1 MFLSACS
8 QEGNPEVDRLNDIS
22 YAFHYRDLDSTDAYA
37 RKAYALA
44 ANYNGGKAEALNNM
58 AFASMGRMDYTT
70 AQKQLDEAST
80 HTDNNIELLIAEVQ
94 QMRLCQRM
102 SRNKDFYDYRER
114 ADRCRRRINE
124 ERDKLPERQ
133 KRRLDYAETEYA
145 IVNSTYYYYVGLE
158 RQSANALDDMAS
170 SSAIRNDT
178 AQYLNYIYNVGA
190 GGIITQGSQEDI
202 YRQEFALLLKCFVMA
217 KEGGYTF
224 FVANSLEAMAEHL
237 LIHKQGETLTSA
249 FRTSLQTIAPGVNDS
264 LMAGW
269 MAENSLYLFKTYGDV
284 YQTAG
289 AERTLASCYTAIGDY
304 RSALAHLEQ
313 ALSDARTEQ
322 APDLVASIREQLSV
336 AYSAIND
343 KVASDYNRN
352 IYLDLQEETRQDRS
366 LEARADALDHTET
379 LLNTMITV
387 ILLAIVLLLFFLWL
401 FARLNKQRQ
410 KRHGTDTLLAPLRQ
424 WEQANRQ
431 HKAELRRKSDEMDD
445 LCAQN
450 ELQRQANERGNV
462 DRRAKVSLASGIL
475 PLIDRMRHETERL
488 AAHGEDEAAR
498 EERRQYIMQL
508 AAKIDEY
515 NSVLTEW
522 IQMSTGQLSL
532 HIETFALAPLFA
544 MVAKSET
551 SFRMKGIKL
560 TVGDTDAVVKA
571 DKVLTLFMLNTL
583 ADNARKFTPQGGSVD
598 IAAKKHDNYV
608 EISVSDNGCGM
619 TSEEL
624 NAVFERKIYKGHGFG
639 LMNCRGI
646 IEKYR
651 KTSRLFGV
659 CSIGA
664 ESEKGCGSR
673 FFFRLPAGV
682 VRMIVAIVMCALP
695 MLSQTQTMADTMGQN
710 TNAKVFQTAK
720 AKEYA
725 DCAARFADSAYFSNI
740 AGTYSKT
747 VQFTDSCLKYLN
759 LQYLTAH
766 PDSRILLHKR
776 GNTALTP
783 PEIKWFHDSVRVD
796 FSVILDIRNETAVA
810 ALALHDL
817 PLYEYNNKVY
827 TQLFKERSADN
838 TLADYCR
845 VMQQSQTNKT
855 IAIMMFLL
863 VLLLIFPAYYF
874 LYYRHLLYYRF
885 CMERIDKINGILLG
899 DLPQT
904 EKRSQIVK
912 ISTEEFQG
920 ELQNVVRRIMQTVDK
935 EAEDDRMMAESIEEK
950 ECRQHQLEFE
960 SNRYY
965 VNNAVLDNCLSTLK
979 HETLYYPSRINQLA
993 AEGDKSV
1000 EDMKETVRYYHDI
1013 YNTLCE
1019 QAATQS
1025 QTVRMKLE
1033 SIKASELCANA
1044 DGGLAVIGNR
1054 QRLDY
1059 LLRTLRRQLQNA
1071 TVEESCAVLDT
1082 DKRYVSLTLKATY
1095 GSGQK
1100 PPSPEDMFTPKTEN
1114 IPYIICRQIMR
1125 DHSEATSMRGCGME
1139 ATANEHTLTIRIVLP
1154 GRKQDIHNG
1163 KVQSDNS

>member
-8 QEGNPEVDRLNDIS
+8 HEGNPEVDKLNDTS
-22 YAFHYRDLDSTDAYA
+22 YAFHYRNLDSTEAYA
-37 RKAYALA
+37 RKAYLLA
-44 ANYNGGKAEALNNM
+44 SSYNEGKAEALNNM
-58 AFASMGRMDYTT
+58 AFASMGRMDYDK
-70 AQKQLDEAST
+70 ARQQLDEAT
-80 HTDNNIELLIAEVQ
+80 AHTDNNIELLIAEVQ
-94 QMRLCQRM
+94 QMRLCQRT

-114 ADRCRRRINE
+114 ADRCLRRINE

-158 RQSANALDDMAS
+158 RQSVKALDGMAS
-170 SSAIRNDT
+170 SSAMRNDT

-190 GGIITQGSQEDI
+190 GGIIVQGTQEEI

-224 FVANSLEAMAEHL
+224 FAANSLESMAEHL
-237 LIHKQGETLTSA
+237 LIHKQGRILFET
-249 FRTSLQTIAPGVNDS
+249 FRISLQAIAPGISDS

-269 MAENSLYLFKTYGDV
+269 MAENALYLFREYGDV
-284 YQTAG
+284 YQIAG
-289 AERTLASCYTAIGDY
+289 AERTLASCYTAIGDH
-304 RSALAHLEQ
+304 RSALIHLEQ
-313 ALSDARTEQ
+313 ALSDARTAQ
-322 APDLVASIREQLSV
+322 APDLVASICEQLSV

-352 IYLDLQEETRQDRS
+352 LYLDLQEETRQDRS
-366 LEARADALDHTET
+366 LEARADALDHTVT
-379 LLNTMITV
+379 LLNMMITV
-387 ILLAIVLLLFFLWL
+387 ILLAIVLLMFFLWL
-401 FARLNKQRQ
+401 FARLNKRRQ

-424 WEQANRQ
+424 WEQANEQ
-431 HKAELRRKSDEMDD
+431 YKAELRKRSLEIED
-445 LCAQN
+445 LCAQS
-450 ELQRQANERGNV
+450 ELQRQTNECSNV
-462 DRRAKVSLASGIL
+462 DRRAKVSIASGIL

-488 AAHGEDEAAR
+488 AAHSESESAR

-508 AAKIDEY
+508 ASKIEEY
-515 NSVLTEW
+515 NKALTEW

-532 HIETFALAPLFA
+532 HIETFPLAPLFA

-551 SFRMKGIKL
+551 SFRMKGIEL
-560 TVGDTDAVVKA
+560 AVGDTDAVVKA

-583 ADNARKFTPQGGSVD
+583 ADNARKFTPQGGKVS
-598 IAAKKHDNYV
+598 IAAEKHDGYV
-608 EISVSDNGCGM
+608 EISVNDNGCGM
-619 TSEEL
+619 TDDEL
-624 NAVFERKIYKGHGFG
+624 MAVFERKIYKGHGFG

-651 KTSRLFGV
+651 KTSRLFSV

-664 ESEKGCGSR
+664 TSEKGNGSR
-673 FFFRLPAGV
+673 FFFRLPAGA
-682 VRMIVAIVMCALP
+682 VRAVWAFVMCALP
-695 MLSQTQTMADTMGQN
+695 MLSRAQTLADTTEQIPK
-710 TNAKVFQTAK
+710 ARAFQTDK
-720 AKEYA
+720 AKDYA
-725 DCAARFADSAYFSNI
+725 STAARFADSAYFSNI
-740 AGTYSKT
+740 AGTYSRT
-747 VQFTDSCLKYLN
+747 VQFADSCLKYLN

-845 VMQQSQTNKT
+845 MMQQSQTNKT

-899 DLPQT
+899 DLPQA
-904 EKRSQIVK
+904 EKRSRIVQ

-920 ELQNVVRRIMQTVDK
+920 ELQNVVRRIMQTIDK
-935 EAEDDRMMAESIEEK
+935 EAADDRLMAENIEEQS
-950 ECRQHQLEFE
+950 CRQHQLEFE
-960 SNRYY
+960 ANRYY

-979 HETLYYPSRINQLA
+979 HETLYYPSRINRLA
-993 AEGDKSV
+993 AEGDKTV
-1000 EDMKETVRYYHDI
+1000 EDLKETVRYYHDI

-1019 QAATQS
+1019 QAVAQA
-1025 QTVRMKLE
+1025 QTVRMKME
-1033 SIKASELCANA
+1033 TIKASDLCDNA
-1044 DGGLAVIGNR
+1044 GSHLAVVGNR

-1071 TVEESCAVLDT
+1071 TVEESCDVLDS
-1082 DKRYVSLTLKATY
+1082 DRRYVSLTLKATY
-1095 GSGQK
+1095 KGGQT
-1100 PPSPEDMFTPKTEN
+1100 PPSPEDMFTPNTEN

-1139 ATANEHTLTIRIVLP
+1139 AFANEHTLTIRIVLP
-1154 GRKQDIHNG
+1154 GRKQDT
-1163 KVQSDNS
+1163 KEMQWKSSK